1 MRPAGGA
8 DAAMKP
14 RFGSLTD
21 AVELIGDGAT
31 VASDG
36 FTMMGV
42 AEGLLRAIGTSFAV
56 SGHPRDLVFVH
67 AAGQSNR
74 SEGIEHLAVDG
85 LVRRVVGSH
94 WGLAPRMA
102 TFLAEDRAEAV
113 CLPQGQ
119 LAQLYRAI
127 AGGRPGNLTQIGLGT
142 FVDPRLE
149 GGKVNG
155 SAREHAPDYVRL
167 LELDGQEQLLYHAF
181 PVDVAI
187 IRASAVDEFGN
198 CSQEEEAVAL
208 DALAVAQA
216 ARNSGG
222 IVICQA
228 KRVVPAGSIPP
239 RQVTVPGCLVDYV
252 VPVSDVDRDHRQTD
266 GAVFDTRYVSTS
278 ASRAQGAGHPNGT
291 AEDGR
296 DLSAVDVARR
306 AIGRRAIRYLSE
318 GEVINLGTGIPGDT
332 VGPAL
337 LEAGIADRVAVTIE
351 SGVHGGLPL
360 GGTDFGIAAWPSAI
374 LPHAAQFDFYR
385 GGLDTTF
392 MGAGQVDPSGNVNV
406 SHLGGRIIGCGGFI
420 DITQSAR
427 RVIFCFTLGGR
438 HPKLVR
444 HVDQL
449 TFSGDEARRRG
460 QEVIYVTDRGVFE
473 LDEGGLCLVE
483 VAPGVD
489 VQRDV
494 LDVAPF
500 PVRVREPFA
509 LMPHDTFAATVA
521 PFSLATIAREKAG
534 TQ

>member
-1 MRPAGGA
+1 
-8 DAAMKP
+8 MKP
-14 RFGSLTD
+14 RFVAFTD
-21 AVELIGDGAT
+21 AVQRIPDGAT

-42 AEGLLRAIGTSFAV
+42 AEGLLRAIGTSFAET
-56 SGHPRDLVFVH
+56 GHPRDLVFVH
-67 AAGQSNR
+67 AAGHSNR
-74 SEGIEHLAVDG
+74 LEGIEHLAVDG

-102 TFLAEDRAEAV
+102 AFLGESRAEAV

-119 LAQLYRAI
+119 IAQLYRAI

-142 FVDPRLE
+142 FVDPRLQ
-149 GGKVNG
+149 GGKVNDR
-155 SAREHAPDYVRL
+155 ARERAPDYVRL
-167 LELDGQEQLLYHAF
+167 LELDGQEQLLYTAF

-187 IRASAVDEFGN
+187 IRASAVDDLGN

-208 DALAVAQA
+208 DALAVAQSA
-216 ARNSGG
+216 HNSGG

-228 KRVVPAGSIPP
+228 KRLVPVGSIPP
-239 RQVTVPGCLVDYV
+239 RQVAVPGSLVDYV
-252 VPVSDVDRDHRQTD
+252 VPVIDIDRDHRQTD
-266 GAVFDTRYVSTS
+266 RAVFDPRYVSAPGS
-278 ASRAQGAGHPNGT
+278 AARGAGQPNGS
-291 AEDGR
+291 AVHGR
-296 DLSAVDVARR
+296 DAAAVDVRRR
-306 AIGRRAIRYLSE
+306 AIGRRAIRYLAE

-337 LEAGIADRVAVTIE
+337 HEAGIADRVVVTIE
-351 SGVHGGLPL
+351 SGVQGGMPL
-360 GGTDFGIAAWPSAI
+360 GGTDFGIAAWPTAI

-392 MGAGQVDPSGNVNV
+392 MGAGQVDGKGNVNV

-444 HVDQL
+444 QVDQL

-460 QEVIYVTDRGVFE
+460 QEVVYVTDRGVFE

-494 LDVAPF
+494 LDLSPF
-500 PVRVREPFA
+500 PVRVREPFR
-509 LMPHDTFAATVA
+509 LMPHDTFATTVR
-521 PFSLATIAREKAG
+521 PFSLATTARERAG